1 MQQKLLEYENLVID
15 IYEEQG
21 LNCLSGLDSMYL
33 LNGKPLLRW
42 HNDVTRKCAV
52 KNYGHFDFSK
62 NFDYSKNFDDILF
75 CSDELL
81 YFTALLFLYRPYI
94 NNPLE
99 EADDLGNEILYPNI
113 QNLYAKRYSMF
124 ADVASQ
130 KAYNFWDRVGAMI
143 ASFFP
148 NKKINPRSISFDKVV
163 NEVISEEFK
172 NSPNYIWLANF
183 RDNEYAELNRK
194 RKEIVHYFT
203 SDTDFKYNHLNK
215 GVANKEV
222 MEKLQ
227 AERVALADFY
237 KHQISLTFVG
247 LEKTL
252 LLLEEISDVLYG
264 DIV

>member
-1 MQQKLLEYENLVID
+1 MQQKLLEFQGLVSKV
-15 IYEEQG
+15 YEEQG

-52 KNYGHFDFSK
+52 KNYGHFGF
-62 NFDYSKNFDDILF
+62 SKNFDDILF

-99 EADDLGNEILYPNI
+99 EADDLGNEMLYPNI

-124 ADVASQ
+124 ADVAGQ
-130 KAYNFWDRVGAMI
+130 TTYNFWDRVGAMI

-163 NEVISEEFK
+163 KDEMLDKFK
-172 NSPNYIWLANF
+172 NSPNYIWLEKF
-183 RDNEYAELNRK
+183 KDNEYKELNRK

-203 SDTDFKYNHLNK
+203 SDTDFKYNHLRK
-215 GVANKEV
+215 GVTDKEE

-227 AERVALADFY
+227 AERVGLADFY

-252 LLLEEISDVLYG
+252 LLLGEISDVLYN
-264 DIV
+264 DIT